1 MSVQLLVVSE
11 YRSLTLKIIHTT
23 WSRLRVFFFHL
34 PLHSAW
40 CVLLL
45 YFTVVVACCLYS
57 ETAYLTFEFYML
69 FRGVGPNRLCVYENL
84 SIPNV
89 RCSCDMISIQWLTV
103 FWQSKILLKWYRKG
117 LRTVC
122 STDFDTV
129 YNIWSQN
136 KQTYQGWKAE
146 MLVVWLPYLFE

>member
-23 WSRLRVFFFHL
+23 WSRLRVFVFHL

-69 FRGVGPNRLCVYENL
+69 FRGVGSNRLCMYENL
-84 SIPNV
+84 GIPNV
-89 RCSCDMISIQWLTV
+89 RCSCDMISIQWLSQCFDKAKYCLNGTE
-103 FWQSKILLKWYRKG
+103 KG
-117 LRTVC
+117 LGLSVARILTL
-122 STDFDTV
+122 